1 MGSFFSP
8 PKIPSP
14 PPPPPMPK
22 PVVLPPPPPP
32 PEPPKPPPE
41 VDKSAEEMEARQATL
56 ARKRS
61 GRRSTIMTGPLGDT
75 SDAGSYKKKLLGD

>member
-1 MGSFFSP
+1 MGSFFFP
-8 PKIPSP
+8 PKMPSP
-14 PPPPPMPK
+14 PPPPAMPK
-22 PVVLPPPPPP
+22 PVVLPPPPAP

-41 VDKSAEEMEARQATL
+41 VDKNAEEMEARKATL

>member
-1 MGSFFSP
+1 
-8 PKIPSP
+8 
-14 PPPPPMPK
+14 
-22 PVVLPPPPPP
+22 
-32 PEPPKPPPE
+32 
-41 VDKSAEEMEARQATL
+41 VDKNAEEMEARQATL

>member
-8 PKIPSP
+8 PKPPSP
-14 PPPPPMPK
+14 PRPAPAPRPIVMPPPPAP
-22 PVVLPPPPPP
+22 L
-32 PEPPKPPPE
+32 EPPKPPPE
-41 VDKSAEEMEARQATL
+41 VDKSEEERKERQAIL

-75 SDAGSYKKKLLGD
+75 SPAGAYKKKLLGD

>member
-14 PPPPPMPK
+14 PPPAPMPK
-22 PVVLPPPPPP
+22 PVVLPPIPAP

-41 VDKSAEEMEARQATL
+41 IDKSAEEAEARQATL